1 MPFLSG
7 SGVTA
12 IIPTY
17 NRSTFLEE
25 ALASLLAQT
34 LLPDEIVVVDDG
46 STDNTAEVVASIS
59 SQIVYIRQSNRGK
72 SAALNLGLQ
81 RASNELIYILDDDD
95 IAAEDCIER
104 LVAGLEV
111 SPKCEFS
118 YGGHNAF
125 RVSASGEVMV
135 EPREAHPP
143 DDDALSLVLMRRCL
157 LFQSN
162 MLVRKRCYMQ
172 LGPFNEEFIRSQ
184 DYEMLLRIV
193 RKFPGKRIDGIVF
206 SQRQHSGIRGSS
218 TFPIKMQDNAAVW
231 HRFNQRI
238 FKSIYS
244 TYALE
249 EFLPGTVDMS
259 NGQDQITA
267 LFHRC
272 VIVGR
277 RELWK
282 LAAQD
287 MRAVG
292 VVAGRSQIH
301 TLTCEQLKILRRMFG
316 VPTQAMWNFAGAVEF
331 HAALGE
337 IAHPALSKHIRTAL
351 AAPLAGH
358 LVYSLK
364 QKEIKSVVYLLACLI
379 YLSPSGGPL
388 SNHLGNFVLKLINLK
403 QAAKASSA
411 ESSPVMY

>member
-1 MPFLSG
+1 MSFLSG

-17 NRSTFLEE
+17 NRSAFLKE

-34 LLPDEIVVVDDG
+34 LLPDEIMVVDDG
-46 STDNTAEVVASIS
+46 STDDTSEVVASVS
-59 SQIVYIRQSNRGK
+59 SQIVYIRQPNQGK

-104 LVAGLEV
+104 LVSGLEA
-111 SPKCEFS
+111 SPECEFS

-125 RVSASGEVMV
+125 RVSASGEVLV

-143 DDDALSLVLMRRCL
+143 DDDTLSLVLMLRCL

-162 MLVRKRCYMQ
+162 MLVRKKCYMQ
-172 LGPFNEEFIRSQ
+172 LGGFNEELIRSQ
-184 DYEMLLRIV
+184 DYEMLLRMV
-193 RKFPGKRIDGIVF
+193 RKFRGKRIDGIVF
-206 SQRQHSGIRGSS
+206 SQRQHSGVRGSS
-218 TFPIKMQDNAAVW
+218 TLRIKPQDNAAVW

-238 FKSIYS
+238 FKAIYS
-244 TYALE
+244 AYALE
-249 EFLPGTVDMS
+249 EFLPGTRDS
-259 NGQDQITA
+259 LNDQDQITA
-267 LFHRC
+267 LFHRL

-277 RELWK
+277 KELWK

-292 VVAGRSQIH
+292 IVARREQIDA
-301 TLTCEQLKILRRMFG
+301 LTCEQSKILRQMFK

-331 HAALGE
+331 RAALRE
-337 IAHPALSKHIRTAL
+337 IAHPALSKHIRTTL
-351 AAPLAGH
+351 GAPLKGH
-358 LVYSLK
+358 MVYSLK
-364 QKEIKSVVYLLACLI
+364 HKEIKSVVYLLACLI
-379 YLSPSGGPL
+379 YFSPSGGRL
-388 SNHLGNFVLKLINLK
+388 SNHLGDFVLKLINLK
-403 QAAKASSA
+403 QSAKASAA
-411 ESSPVMY
+411 EPIPVTH

>member
-1 MPFLSG
+1 MSFPSG

-17 NRSTFLEE
+17 NRSTFLGE

-59 SQIVYIRQSNRGK
+59 SQIVYIRQPNRGK

-104 LVAGLEV
+104 LVAGLEA
-111 SPKCEFS
+111 SPKSEFS

-125 RVSASGEVMV
+125 RVSALGEVLV

-143 DDDALSLVLMRRCL
+143 DDDDLSLVLMRRCL

-172 LGPFNEEFIRSQ
+172 LGPFKEEFIRSQ

-218 TFPIKMQDNAAVW
+218 TLRIKMQDNAAVW
-231 HRFNQRI
+231 HRYNQRI
-238 FKSIYS
+238 FKSIHS

-249 EFLPGTVDMS
+249 EFLPGTVDIS
-259 NGQDQITA
+259 NDQDQITA

-277 RELWK
+277 KELWK

-287 MRAVG
+287 MRTVG
-292 VVAGRSQIH
+292 IVAGRAQIH
-301 TLTCEQLKILRRMFG
+301 RLTCEQSKILRRMFG
-316 VPTQAMWNFAGAVEF
+316 VPTHAMWNFAGAGEF
-331 HAALGE
+331 RAALRE
-337 IAHPALSKHIRTAL
+337 IAHPALSKDIRTAL
-351 AAPLAGH
+351 ATPLPGH
-358 LVYSLK
+358 IIYSLK
-364 QKEIKSVVYLLACLI
+364 HKEIKSVIYLLACLI
-379 YLSPSGGPL
+379 YLSPSGGRL

-403 QAAKASSA
+403 QAARASSA
-411 ESSPVMY
+411 ESSPVTY